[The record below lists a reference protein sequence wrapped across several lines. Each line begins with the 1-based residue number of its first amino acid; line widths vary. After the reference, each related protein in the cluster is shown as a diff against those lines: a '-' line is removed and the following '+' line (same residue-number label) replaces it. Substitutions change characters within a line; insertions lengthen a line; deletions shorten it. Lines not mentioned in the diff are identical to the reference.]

1 MTTTLKLT
9 EKDLDGFV
17 NGKMPERFE
26 VIFDNL
32 PCYHESSPLKP
43 GETHHMYV
51 EDEMCK

>member
-9 EKDLDGFV
+9 EKELDGFV

-32 PCYHESSPLKP
+32 PCYHESSRFKN
-43 GETHHMYV
+43 TN
-51 EDEMCK
+51 